1 MLSITVTPVTRFDDE
16 ELSLLHLLLVVVGYV
31 MVTPIALF
39 SNSAIDFNV
48 PTRLA
53 TRGLTTLFPYPLTF
67 FTIAFA
73 IFKQKIYISLTCM
86 TLLKT
91 LCLIPSKQ

>member
-1 MLSITVTPVTRFDDE
+1 MMLSITVTPVTRFDDE
-16 ELSLLHLLLVVVGYV
+16 ELSLLHLLIVVVGYV

-39 SNSAIDFNV
+39 SNYAIDFNV

-53 TRGLTTLFPYPLTF
+53 TCGLTTLLFPCPLTF

-91 LCLIPSKQ
+91 LCL